1 MLITVAVKDRDRKFK
16 ISDELQFT
24 LEHTTN
30 PIVTLKLPQ
39 NEKTY
44 YTLNKNNSILH
55 ISYV

>member
-1 MLITVAVKDRDRKFK
+1 MLITVAVKDMDRKFK

-24 LEHTTN
+24 LKYTTN

-44 YTLNKNNSILH
+44 YTLKKNNPILH